1 MKVNYKIIIGVLLV
15 IASIIVLVYN
25 FSIQREI
32 AYMASIV
39 AVCGTSVYLI
49 KDIIKMR
56 KGK

>member
-1 MKVNYKIIIGVLLV
+1 MNYKIIIEVLLA
-15 IASIIVLVYN
+15 IASIIILVYN

-39 AVCGTSVYLI
+39 AVCGTSVYPI